1 MFKEKVEQLLQDA
14 LSEKPDLFL
23 IDFKV
28 GSGNKIN
35 VVLDGDNGVTLKDCM
50 FVSRGIEH
58 NLDREE
64 NDFSLEVTSYGASNP
79 LIMTRQYTKNIGRNL
94 VVKLQ
99 SDAKIEGELTHV
111 DDDKITLEWK
121 AREPKPI
128 GKGKVTVNK
137 KEELAYSN
145 IVEAKVMIKF

>member
-1 MFKEKVEQLLQDA
+1 
-14 LSEKPDLFL
+14 
-23 IDFKV
+23 
-28 GSGNKIN
+28 
-35 VVLDGDNGVTLKDCM
+35 M

-64 NDFSLEVTSYGASNP
+64 HDFSLEVTSYGASNP
-79 LIMTRQYTKNIGRNL
+79 LIMTRQYAKNIGRTL
-94 VVKLQ
+94 SVKLQ
-99 SDAKIEGELTHV
+99 SDTKIEGELTHA
-111 DDDKITLEWK
+111 DDSKITLEWK

-137 KEELAYSN
+137 KEELAYSD